1 MMMIETDDAP
11 SHAPF
16 DAPWRTAESKH
27 CSVTVNDYASLNR
40 VMSNCCLS
48 SLEAAIDAPA

>member
-1 MMMIETDDAP
+1 MTMIETDDAP
-11 SHAPF
+11 SHESLH
-16 DAPWRTAESKH
+16 APWRTAESKH
-27 CSVTVNDYASLNR
+27 YPVTVNDHASLNC